1 MYAIL
6 HFVAMKKILITFL
19 AILYMHTLHA
29 QPCASLTTFPHYENF
44 ISSNTSL
51 GCWSIINSG
60 DANTWTFSGDQASIA
75 YSANAHDD
83 YLITPGW
90 IVQIGRSEM
99 ISIDAR
105 NRSMSYPEQ
114 FDVLLSTTGINAADF
129 TNVIAS
135 GVTPQTAASTF
146 NYNLS
151 AYAGQTVYVAFRN
164 TTTNQWLLYLD
175 NFTIYEAPSCPA
187 PTAFVSSNISATG
200 ADLSWTAGA
209 TESAWNGASV
219 TVSVNGSAVATWGLS
234 SSSAGTDSL
243 ETKH

>member
-187 PTAFVSSNISATG
+187 PTAFVSSNISAT
-200 ADLSWTAGA
+200 
-209 TESAWNGASV
+209 
-219 TVSVNGSAVATWGLS
+219 
-234 SSSAGTDSL
+234 
-243 ETKH
+243 